1 MFELNFV
8 APWNIDVKVGVA
20 AVPSSQLLIA
30 IVVALSRAV
39 SLRNMLAKVVT
50 FERFQILPEPE

>member
-8 APWNIDVKVGVA
+8 APWNMDVVTGAV
-20 AVPSSQLLIA
+20 AVPKAQLAIA
-30 IVVALSRAV
+30 MTVPLPRPV
-39 SLRNMLAKVVT
+39 SFKNMLAKVVT